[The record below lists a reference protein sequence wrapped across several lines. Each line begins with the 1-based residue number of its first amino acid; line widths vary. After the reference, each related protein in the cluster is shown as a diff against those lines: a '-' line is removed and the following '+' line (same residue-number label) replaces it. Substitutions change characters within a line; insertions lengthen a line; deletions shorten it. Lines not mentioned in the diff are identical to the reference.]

1 MKKLQPLYN
10 KLIMKINIGLLG
22 IFIII
27 ILLLYDVLV
36 LDKKIDILIDE
47 VKAIESMMV
56 DIDYDIHQLEK
67 K

>member
-1 MKKLQPLYN
+1 
-10 KLIMKINIGLLG
+10 MKINIGLLG